1 MYSTNSNVTYFDS
14 FGVEHI
20 LKEILKCIGNKDI
33 KTNICRMQAYDSVIC
48 GFFCIGFIDLMIKG
62 KDLTNF
68 TNLFLP
74 NNFEENDNIFLN
86 YF

>member
-1 MYSTNSNVTYFDS
+1 
-14 FGVEHI
+14 
-20 LKEILKCIGNKDI
+20 
-33 KTNICRMQAYDSVIC
+33 MQAYDSVIC
-48 GFFCIGFIDLMIKG
+48 GFFCIGFIDFMIKG

-74 NNFEENDNIFLN
+74 KNFEENDNIFLN